1 LRLVPCSLLRE
12 FMQEALD
19 QRSQRIL
26 KLETLQ
32 KQNIPAYINSFHVTK
47 TVTEALDQYEQVAK
61 EELEGQEHLIT
72 TAGRMMSMRMHGKT
86 SFAHIQSDGSR
97 IQVYMRKKELGDEMF
112 DLYKSL
118 DLGDYIGVSGR
129 LFRTNTDELTI
140 LVNQLTLLSKALRP
154 LPEKW
159 HGLKDV
165 ETRYRQRY
173 LDLMVNPQVRKI
185 FMTRAKIIS
194 ALRTFFLE
202 RNFLE
207 VETPMMHPIAGGAV
221 AKPFETYHNA
231 LGMNLYLR
239 IAPELYLKR
248 LIVGGFE
255 RVFEINRNFRN
266 EGISTEHNPEFTML
280 EFYMA
285 YADYGDLMTL
295 TEELFG
301 YLAQQVSGTT
311 ELTYQGQTIDLS
323 PPWKRVT
330 IKEGIAKYSD
340 ISAGDLE
347 NPEAL
352 QRIAESFDIDPN
364 LGAGK
369 LLMEIFRIVA
379 EPKLIQP
386 TFVLDFPTE
395 ISPLS
400 KTKPDNPDVVE
411 RFEFFIGAK
420 EMGNAFTELNDP
432 VDQRQRFEKQVAER
446 DAGDE
451 EAHQMDED
459 YLRALEYGMPPTAGE
474 GIGID
479 RLIMLFTDI
488 NSIRE
493 VILFPQLRK
502 EG

>member
-1 LRLVPCSLLRE
+1 
-12 FMQEALD
+12 MQEALD

-26 KLETLQ
+26 KLEALQ
-32 KQNIPAYINSFHVTK
+32 QQNIPAYVNSFHVTK
-47 TVTEALDQYEQVAK
+47 TVTEVITQYEQTAK
-61 EELEGQEHLIT
+61 AELESQEQLVT
-72 TAGRMMSMRMHGKT
+72 TAGRIMSMRMHGKT

-97 IQVYMRKKELGDEMF
+97 IQVYARKKELGDEMF

-185 FMTRAKIIS
+185 FVTRAKIIS

-207 VETPMMHPIAGGAV
+207 VETPMMHPIAGGAA
-221 AKPFETYHNA
+221 AKPFVTYHNA
-231 LGMNLYLR
+231 LSMNLYLR

-301 YLAQQVSGTT
+301 YLAQQVLGTT

-323 PPWKRVT
+323 PPWERLT
-330 IKEGIAKYSD
+330 IKEGITKYSD
-340 ISAGDLE
+340 ISVGDLE

-352 QRIAESFDIDPN
+352 RRIAESFDIDPN
-364 LGAGK
+364 LGTGK
-369 LLMEIFRIVA
+369 LLMEIFEIVA

-386 TFVLDFPTE
+386 TFMLDFPTE

-411 RFEFFIGAK
+411 RFEFFIGTK

-432 VDQRQRFEKQVAER
+432 IDQRQRFEKQVAER
-446 DAGDE
+446 NAGDE
-451 EAHQMDED
+451 EAHEMDED
-459 YLRALEYGMPPTAGE
+459 YVRALEYGMPPTAGE

-479 RLIMLFTDI
+479 RLIMLFTDA